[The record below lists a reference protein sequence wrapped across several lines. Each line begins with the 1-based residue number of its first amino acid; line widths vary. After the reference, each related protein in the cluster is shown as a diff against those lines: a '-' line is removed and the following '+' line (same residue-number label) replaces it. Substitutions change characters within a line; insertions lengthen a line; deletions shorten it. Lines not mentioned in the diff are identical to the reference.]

1 MPTRMTRAEYLESKW
16 QQVLAEV
23 KQVTEEENMPLENF
37 EQKKVPSG
45 IEIKT
50 PDGRK
55 VILYKAGAK

>member
-23 KQVTEEENMPLENF
+23 KRTTEEKNMSLAKF
-37 EQKKVPSG
+37 EQKEVPNG

-55 VILYKAGAK
+55 VFLYKVAK

>member
-1 MPTRMTRAEYLESKW
+1 MQNKITKAEYLESKW

-23 KQVTEEENMPLENF
+23 KRTTEEKNMSLAKF
-37 EQKKVPSG
+37 KQKKVLNG

-55 VILYKAGAK
+55 VFLYKVAK